1 MEKEKL
7 VLELVDLGVIS
18 ESAKDSFN
26 ELPEE
31 TLNELRSCALK
42 KVLSQKDIDNL
53 IKNKKIDDVIKKTI
67 GDSIEA
73 KRRAIQEKHNIDN
86 GITPTTIIKEIRDVI
101 SNIDDKE
108 KSTDKMSKQEI
119 KALIINVENEM
130 KKAASALDFERAME
144 LRDILYELKENKWD
158 LKKYM

>member
-31 TLNELRSCALK
+31 ILNELRSCALK

-53 IKNKKIDDVIKKTI
+53 IKNKKIDDVVKKTI

-73 KRRAIQEKHNIDN
+73 KRRIAKRR
-86 GITPTTIIKEIRDVI
+86 T
-101 SNIDDKE
+101 
-108 KSTDKMSKQEI
+108 
-119 KALIINVENEM
+119 
-130 KKAASALDFERAME
+130 
-144 LRDILYELKENKWD
+144 
-158 LKKYM
+158 

>member
-18 ESAKDSFN
+18 ESSKDSFK

-31 TLNELRSCALK
+31 ILNELRSCALK

-53 IKNKKIDDVIKKTI
+53 IKNKKIDDVVKKTI

-73 KRRAIQEKHNIDN
+73 KRRKIQEKNDYY
-86 GITPTTIIKEIRDVI
+86 
-101 SNIDDKE
+101 
-108 KSTDKMSKQEI
+108 SK
-119 KALIINVENEM
+119 L
-130 KKAASALDFERAME
+130 KKAIESLQS
-144 LRDILYELKENKWD
+144 LI
-158 LKKYM
+158 